1 MPSGPRLGY
10 EVRVDPR
17 AEMFRNRLRK
27 NVARLGPWAKQRGL
41 DALRLYDR
49 DIPEVQLVVESFRVA
64 PPPGPQ
70 TGRPGRAEDRGSLEQ
85 EHLVVWEYARR
96 ADRAAQA
103 GLASDDRAAGADE
116 DDEGHDADEDSDA
129 SDEHEGLAAAEGGAA
144 ARSTF
149 VLDVLSV
156 LGELRAVPQERIHLK
171 RRERQRGAAQYQRIQ
186 HSDSEL
192 VVREGGHRFL
202 LNLYDFLDTGLFLD
216 HRETRALVQRA
227 AAGRRVLNLF
237 AYTGSFSVYAA
248 AGGALRTVTM
258 DLSSTYLD
266 WAGRNFAL
274 NRLDAQRHQRVR
286 ADVLA
291 YLADPSSVPQAR
303 GPFDL
308 IVLDPPT
315 FSNSKRMRGTLDV
328 LRDHPWLLE
337 RALALLAPGGALL
350 FSTSHRGF
358 KLRSDEIRGARF
370 RDLSTA
376 TLSRDFRDE
385 QARRCYWVTRTT
397 DAEAALAPP
406 LR

>member
-1 MPSGPRLGY
+1 M
-10 EVRVDPR
+10 DPR

-49 DIPEVQLVVESFRVA
+49 DIPEVQLVVESFRVRPA
-64 PPPGPQ
+64 PGTHAGSTARAADPGAP
-70 TGRPGRAEDRGSLEQ
+70 EQ
-85 EHLVVWEYARR
+85 EHLVIWEYARR
-96 ADRAAQA
+96 ADRAARVSPEVDA
-103 GLASDDRAAGADE
+103 SDASDDDE
-116 DDEGHDADEDSDA
+116 DAEDEDEDEDEDVDVDDSDA
-129 SDEHEGLAAAEGGAA
+129 GDEHEGLAADEGGAA

-156 LGELRAVPQERIHLK
+156 IGELRAVPQERIHLK

-202 LNLYDFLDTGLFLD
+202 LNLSDFLDTGLFLD

-286 ADVLA
+286 ADALA

-328 LRDHPWLLE
+328 LRDHPWILE

-350 FSTSHRGF
+350 FSTNHRGF

-385 QARRCYWVTRTT
+385 QARRCYWVTRSA